1 MLRSILYPDS
11 GANSLTNVRIVA
23 APNLLKIAFYLE
35 NKIISDSYA
44 LSILRLVI
52 NAATNQL
59 SQSQTQVSC
68 YIALGKASFRFLVQL
83 FDVSPATTYNWGRP
97 AAESLD
103 EAVIDEKS

>member
-52 NAATNQL
+52 NRSNKSTEPKPK
-59 SQSQTQVSC
+59 
-68 YIALGKASFRFLVQL
+68 YALGKASFRFLVQL

-103 EAVIDEKS
+103 GAGIDEKS